1 MKRVAL
7 FFVVCAF
14 VLTTM
19 LGCSEYIAPNG
30 TADTGETITPEQ
42 MVEIS
47 KEMQQTVASPDESSA
62 KESSLA
68 EAVQTEDVTVAS
80 GVIESPVVTP
90 VQTEASSID
99 SAVIDSSAA
108 ELVQPEVTPV
118 DSTTVETSYIRP
130 TPADS
135 TASSGGSTGPLQ
147 PSVTTVVPENETP
160 VVPLDT
166 ANSSSSD
173 TNSQTG
179 TGQLV
184 YWTPGG
190 SVWHVTD
197 KCSSLSRSKEI
208 VSGSIASAQAA
219 GKDRVCKRCG

>member
-19 LGCSEYIAPNG
+19 LGCSEYITPNG

-80 GVIESPVVTP
+80 GVIESPIVTP

-108 ELVQPEVTPV
+108 ELVQPEV
-118 DSTTVETSYIRP
+118 IRP

>member
-80 GVIESPVVTP
+80 GVIESPIVTP

-108 ELVQPEVTPV
+108 ELVQPEVTP
-118 DSTTVETSYIRP
+118 
-130 TPADS
+130 
-135 TASSGGSTGPLQ
+135 
-147 PSVTTVVPENETP
+147 
-160 VVPLDT
+160 LDT
-166 ANSSSSD
+166 SNSSSSD